1 MQKQF
6 VECQT
11 DLNHDVPLD
20 TQGPMSLDQLEQG
33 LGVAHRG
40 EARMQPNGVLHR
52 SLDDETLCR
61 TRAIDNQ
68 YIGRCDKA
76 CAVGAYGRK

>member
-1 MQKQF
+1 MRLYQ
-6 VECQT
+6 
-11 DLNHDVPLD
+11 LG
-20 TQGPMSLDQLEQG
+20 QGM
-33 LGVAHRG
+33 GVAHRQ
-40 EARMQPNGVLHR
+40 EARVQPNGILHR
-52 SLDDETLCR
+52 SLDDETFCR